1 MMKKK
6 LYNIIFLVTSCL
18 VLVSCSSGFL
28 KEYSQDLGRV
38 QTVNDLKEL
47 VVGDCLLPK
56 SLFSNKNSSFQT
68 YNPNYLCVHF
78 MSDELQENVRTEED
92 VDGYIGY
99 RDKMFPYFTWQQNL
113 YFDKYGKS
121 SYESNESELWNL
133 AYQVINNC
141 NMVLDAADLLSTHSE
156 AEKAEV
162 QKVKGELYY
171 LRASYYLMLVNLYGK
186 PYTPSTAATEP
197 AVPVKLSSNVE
208 DKEFQ
213 RASVA
218 DVYAQI
224 VSDLNAA
231 EVQLSSA
238 SAPGSIYHPGIEA
251 VYILRSRVALYMQDW
266 VTAKT
271 YAQKAID
278 KDGYLLNLQ
287 EITST
292 SYPLSKQNAEV
303 VFSNGASMLGNI
315 LFIKPGKTNS
325 YYEVSPTWY
334 LSDNLYALFS
344 DDDYRKTTY
353 ITTADDL
360 TNSFPTYHKV
370 DCSIASYGKY
380 KEVSDVFSIR
390 TAEAYLN
397 IAEAEAQLGN
407 DSEACKWLGKLRQ
420 NRIADGGSVTLAG
433 AELIN
438 FVREERERE
447 LFLEGQRWFDLRR
460 YMVDEKY
467 PFTKEIVHTMS
478 TFKSQDWTDYRSNLS
493 KYRLEKNDAAYTLDI
508 PKQVRDF
515 QPSIGSNQ
523 RPVRPAFESEDFSAG
538 GGDDGDEN
546 YDW

>member
-1 MMKKK
+1 MKKK
-6 LYNIIFLVTSCL
+6 LFNIICIAASWL
-18 VLVSCSSGFL
+18 VLASCSSDFL

-38 QTVNDLKEL
+38 QTVDDLNEL
-47 VVGDCLLPK
+47 LVGDCLIPK
-56 SLFSNKNSSFQT
+56 SLFSIERSYFQT
-68 YNPNYLCVHF
+68 ENDNYLCVHF
-78 MSDELQENVRTEED
+78 MSDELQENVNTEED
-92 VDGYIGY
+92 VDGGVGY

-113 YFDKYGKS
+113 YIDKNGKS
-121 SYESNESELWNL
+121 SYESNESQLWNQ
-133 AYQVINNC
+133 AYQLINNC
-141 NMVLDAADLLSTHSE
+141 NMVLDAADILSTHSDE
-156 AEKAEV
+156 EKADV
-162 QKVKGELYY
+162 KKVKGELYY

-197 AVPVKLSSNVE
+197 GVPVKLSPNVE
-208 DKEFQ
+208 DKDFE

-218 DVYAQI
+218 DVYTQI
-224 VSDLNAA
+224 VSDLNDA
-231 EVQLSSA
+231 ETLLASA
-238 SAPGSIYHPGIEA
+238 SAPASIYHPGVEA

-266 VTAKT
+266 ATAKT

-278 KDGYLLNLQ
+278 RDGYLLNLQ
-287 EITST
+287 EVSSA
-292 SYPLSKQNAEV
+292 SYPLSRQNAEV

-315 LFIKPGKTNS
+315 LFVNLGNTNT

-334 LSDNLYALFS
+334 LSDNLYSLFS

-380 KEVSDVFSIR
+380 KEVSDVFSVR

-397 IAEAEAQLGN
+397 MAEAEAQLGN
-407 DSEACKWLGKLRQ
+407 DGEACRWLSKLRE
-420 NRIADGGSVTLAG
+420 NRIANGGTVGLAG

-460 YMVDEKY
+460 YMVDAKY

-478 TFKSQDWTDYRSNLS
+478 TFKSQNWTDYRSNLS

-523 RPVRPAFESEDFSAG
+523 RPVRAAFESEDFSAG
-538 GGDDGDEN
+538 GDGDDDN
-546 YDW
+546 DW

>member
-38 QTVNDLKEL
+38 QTVDDLKEL

-92 VDGYIGY
+92 VDRYIGY

-156 AEKAEV
+156 TEKAEV

-197 AVPVKLSSNVE
+197 AVPIKLSPNVE

-287 EITST
+287 EVPST

-315 LFIKPGKTNS
+315 LFVNPGKTNS

-334 LSDNLYALFS
+334 LSDNLYSLFS

-433 AELIN
+433 AELIK

-538 GGDDGDEN
+538 GGDDGD

>member
-1 MMKKK
+1 MKKK
-6 LYNIIFLVTSCL
+6 LFNIICIAASWL
-18 VLVSCSSGFL
+18 VLASCSSDFL

-38 QTVNDLKEL
+38 QTVDDLNEL
-47 VVGDCLLPK
+47 LVGDCLIPK
-56 SLFSNKNSSFQT
+56 SLFSIERSYFQT
-68 YNPNYLCVHF
+68 ENDNYLCVHF
-78 MSDELQENVRTEED
+78 MSDELQENVNTEED
-92 VDGYIGY
+92 VDGGVGY

-113 YFDKYGKS
+113 YIDKNGKS
-121 SYESNESELWNL
+121 SYESNESQLWNQ
-133 AYQVINNC
+133 AYQLINNC
-141 NMVLDAADLLSTHSE
+141 NMVLDAADILSTHSDE
-156 AEKAEV
+156 EKAEV
-162 QKVKGELYY
+162 KKVKGELYY

-197 AVPVKLSSNVE
+197 GVPVKLSPNVE
-208 DKEFQ
+208 DKDFE

-218 DVYAQI
+218 DVYTQI
-224 VSDLNAA
+224 VSDLNDA
-231 EVQLSSA
+231 ETLLASA
-238 SAPGSIYHPGIEA
+238 SAPASIYHPGVEA

-266 VTAKT
+266 ATAKT

-278 KDGYLLNLQ
+278 RDGYLLNLQ
-287 EITST
+287 EVSSA
-292 SYPLSKQNAEV
+292 SYPLNKQNAEV

-315 LFIKPGKTNS
+315 LFVNLGNTNT

-334 LSDNLYALFS
+334 LSDNLYSLFS

-353 ITTADDL
+353 ITTDDDL

-380 KEVSDVFSIR
+380 KEVSDVFSVR

-397 IAEAEAQLGN
+397 MAEAEAQLGN
-407 DSEACKWLGKLRQ
+407 DGEACRWLSKLRQ
-420 NRIADGGSVTLAG
+420 NRIANGGAVGLAG

-460 YMVDEKY
+460 YMVDAKY

-478 TFKSQDWTDYRSNLS
+478 TFKSQNWTDYRSNLS

-523 RPVRPAFESEDFSAG
+523 RPVRAAFESEDFSAG
-538 GGDDGDEN
+538 GDGDDDN
-546 YDW
+546 DW

>member
-1 MMKKK
+1 MKKK
-6 LYNIIFLVTSCL
+6 LFNIICIAASWL
-18 VLVSCSSGFL
+18 VLASCSSDFL

-38 QTVNDLKEL
+38 QTVDDLNEL
-47 VVGDCLLPK
+47 LVGDCLIPK
-56 SLFSNKNSSFQT
+56 SLFSI
-68 YNPNYLCVHF
+68 
-78 MSDELQENVRTEED
+78 ER
-92 VDGYIGY
+92 
-99 RDKMFPYFTWQQNL
+99 
-113 YFDKYGKS
+113 
-121 SYESNESELWNL
+121 SYQL
-133 AYQVINNC
+133 INNC
-141 NMVLDAADLLSTHSE
+141 NMVLDAADILSTHSDE
-156 AEKAEV
+156 EKAEV
-162 QKVKGELYY
+162 KKVKGELYY

-197 AVPVKLSSNVE
+197 GVPVKLSPNVE
-208 DKEFQ
+208 DKDFE

-218 DVYAQI
+218 DVYTQI
-224 VSDLNAA
+224 VSDLNDA
-231 EVQLSSA
+231 ETLLASA
-238 SAPGSIYHPGIEA
+238 SAPASIYHPGVEA

-266 VTAKT
+266 ATAKT

-278 KDGYLLNLQ
+278 RDGYLLNLQ
-287 EITST
+287 EVSSA
-292 SYPLSKQNAEV
+292 SYPLNKQNAEV

-315 LFIKPGKTNS
+315 LFVNLGNTNT

-334 LSDNLYALFS
+334 LSDNLYSLFS

-380 KEVSDVFSIR
+380 KEVSDVFSVR

-397 IAEAEAQLGN
+397 MAEAEAQLGN
-407 DSEACKWLGKLRQ
+407 DGEACRWLSKLRE
-420 NRIADGGSVTLAG
+420 NRIANGGTVGLAG

-460 YMVDEKY
+460 YMVDAKY

-478 TFKSQDWTDYRSNLS
+478 TFKSQNWTDYRSNLS

-523 RPVRPAFESEDFSAG
+523 RPVRAAFESEDFSAG
-538 GGDDGDEN
+538 GDGDDDN
-546 YDW
+546 DW

>member
-1 MMKKK
+1 MKKK
-6 LYNIIFLVTSCL
+6 LFNIICIAASWL
-18 VLVSCSSGFL
+18 VLASCSSDFL

-38 QTVNDLKEL
+38 QTVDDLNEL
-47 VVGDCLLPK
+47 LVGDCLIPK
-56 SLFSNKNSSFQT
+56 SLFSNEYSYFQT
-68 YNPNYLCVHF
+68 ENDNYLCVHF
-78 MSDELQENVRTEED
+78 MSDELQENVNTEED
-92 VDGYIGY
+92 VDQYIGY

-113 YFDKYGKS
+113 YIDKNGKS
-121 SYESNESELWNL
+121 SYESNESQLWNQ
-133 AYQVINNC
+133 AYQLINNC
-141 NMVLDAADLLSTHSE
+141 NMVLDAADILTTHSDE
-156 AEKAEV
+156 EKAEV
-162 QKVKGELYY
+162 KKVKGELYY

-197 AVPVKLSSNVE
+197 GVPVKLSPNVE
-208 DKEFQ
+208 DKDFE

-224 VSDLNAA
+224 VSDLNDA
-231 EVQLSSA
+231 ETLLASA
-238 SAPGSIYHPGIEA
+238 SAPASIYHPGVEA

-266 VTAKT
+266 ATAKT

-278 KDGYLLNLQ
+278 RDGYLLNLQ
-287 EITST
+287 EVSSA
-292 SYPLSKQNAEV
+292 SYPLNKQNAEV

-315 LFIKPGKTNS
+315 LFVNPGNTNT

-334 LSDNLYALFS
+334 LSDNLYSLFS

-353 ITTADDL
+353 ITTDDDL

-380 KEVSDVFSIR
+380 KEVSDVFSVR

-397 IAEAEAQLGN
+397 MAEAEAQLGN
-407 DSEACKWLGKLRQ
+407 DGEACRWLSKLRQ
-420 NRIADGGSVTLAG
+420 NRIANGGAVGLAG

-460 YMVDEKY
+460 YMVDAKY
-467 PFTKEIVHTMS
+467 PFTKEIVHTLS
-478 TFKSQDWTDYRSNLS
+478 TFKSQNWTDYRSNLS

-523 RPVRPAFESEDFSAG
+523 RPVRAAFESEDFSAG
-538 GGDDGDEN
+538 GDGDDDN
-546 YDW
+546 DW

>member
-1 MMKKK
+1 MKKK
-6 LYNIIFLVTSCL
+6 LFNIICIAASWL
-18 VLVSCSSGFL
+18 VLASCSSDFL

-38 QTVNDLKEL
+38 QTVDDLNEL
-47 VVGDCLLPK
+47 LVGDCLIPK
-56 SLFSNKNSSFQT
+56 SLFSIERSYFQT
-68 YNPNYLCVHF
+68 ENDNYLCVHF
-78 MSDELQENVRTEED
+78 MSDELQENVNTEED
-92 VDGYIGY
+92 VDGGVGY

-113 YFDKYGKS
+113 YIDKNGKS
-121 SYESNESELWNL
+121 SYESNESQLWNQ
-133 AYQVINNC
+133 AYQLINNC
-141 NMVLDAADLLSTHSE
+141 NMVLDAADILTTHSDE
-156 AEKAEV
+156 EKAEV
-162 QKVKGELYY
+162 KKVKGELYY

-197 AVPVKLSSNVE
+197 GVPVKLSPNVE
-208 DKEFQ
+208 DKDFE

-218 DVYAQI
+218 DVYTQI
-224 VSDLNAA
+224 VSDLNDA
-231 EVQLSSA
+231 ETLLASA
-238 SAPGSIYHPGIEA
+238 SAPASIYHPGVEA

-266 VTAKT
+266 ATAKT

-278 KDGYLLNLQ
+278 RDGYLLNLQ
-287 EITST
+287 EVPST
-292 SYPLSKQNAEV
+292 SYPLNKQNAEV

-315 LFIKPGKTNS
+315 LFVNLGNTNT

-334 LSDNLYALFS
+334 LSDNLYSLFS

-380 KEVSDVFSIR
+380 KEVSDVFSVR

-397 IAEAEAQLGN
+397 MAEAEAQLGN
-407 DSEACKWLGKLRQ
+407 DGEACRWLSKLRE
-420 NRIADGGSVTLAG
+420 NRIANGGTVGLAG

-460 YMVDEKY
+460 YMVDAKY

-478 TFKSQDWTDYRSNLS
+478 TFKSQNWTDYRSNLS

-523 RPVRPAFESEDFSAG
+523 RPVRAAFESEDFSAG
-538 GGDDGDEN
+538 GDGDDDN
-546 YDW
+546 DW

>member
-1 MMKKK
+1 MKKK
-6 LYNIIFLVTSCL
+6 LFNIICIAASWL
-18 VLVSCSSGFL
+18 VLASCSSDFL

-38 QTVNDLKEL
+38 QTVDDLNEL
-47 VVGDCLLPK
+47 LVGDCLIPK
-56 SLFSNKNSSFQT
+56 SLFSIERSYFQT
-68 YNPNYLCVHF
+68 ENDNYLCVHF
-78 MSDELQENVRTEED
+78 MSDELQENVNTEED
-92 VDGYIGY
+92 VDGGVGY

-113 YFDKYGKS
+113 YIDKNGKS
-121 SYESNESELWNL
+121 SYESNESQLWNQ
-133 AYQVINNC
+133 AYQLINNC
-141 NMVLDAADLLSTHSE
+141 NMVLDAADILSTHSDE
-156 AEKAEV
+156 EKAEV
-162 QKVKGELYY
+162 KKVKGELYY

-197 AVPVKLSSNVE
+197 GVPVKLSPNVE
-208 DKEFQ
+208 DKDFE

-218 DVYAQI
+218 DVYTQI
-224 VSDLNAA
+224 VSDLNDA
-231 EVQLSSA
+231 ETLLASA
-238 SAPGSIYHPGIEA
+238 SAPASIYHPGVEA
-251 VYILRSRVALYMQDW
+251 VYILRSHVALYMQDW
-266 VTAKT
+266 ATAKT

-278 KDGYLLNLQ
+278 RDGYLLNLQ
-287 EITST
+287 EVSSA
-292 SYPLSKQNAEV
+292 SYPLSRQNAEV

-315 LFIKPGKTNS
+315 LFVNLGNTNT

-334 LSDNLYALFS
+334 LSDNLYSLFS

-380 KEVSDVFSIR
+380 KEVSDVFSVR

-397 IAEAEAQLGN
+397 MAEAEAQLGN
-407 DSEACKWLGKLRQ
+407 DGEACRWLSKLRE
-420 NRIADGGSVTLAG
+420 NRIANGGTVGLAG

-460 YMVDEKY
+460 YMVDAKY

-478 TFKSQDWTDYRSNLS
+478 TFKSQNWTDYRSNLS

-523 RPVRPAFESEDFSAG
+523 RPVRAAFESEDFSAG
-538 GGDDGDEN
+538 GDGDDDN
-546 YDW
+546 DW

>member
-1 MMKKK
+1 MKKK
-6 LYNIIFLVTSCL
+6 LFNIICIAVSWL
-18 VLVSCSSGFL
+18 VLASCSSDFL

-38 QTVNDLKEL
+38 QTVDDLNEL
-47 VVGDCLLPK
+47 LVGDCLIPK
-56 SLFSNKNSSFQT
+56 SLFSIERSYFQT
-68 YNPNYLCVHF
+68 ENDNYLCVHF
-78 MSDELQENVRTEED
+78 MSDELQENVNTEED
-92 VDGYIGY
+92 VDGGVGY

-113 YFDKYGKS
+113 YIDKNGKS
-121 SYESNESELWNL
+121 SYESNESQLWNQ
-133 AYQVINNC
+133 AYQLINNC
-141 NMVLDAADLLSTHSE
+141 NMVLDAADILSTHSDE
-156 AEKAEV
+156 EKAEV
-162 QKVKGELYY
+162 KKVKGELYY

-197 AVPVKLSSNVE
+197 GVPVKLSPNVE
-208 DKEFQ
+208 DKDFE

-218 DVYAQI
+218 DVYTQI
-224 VSDLNAA
+224 VSDLNDA
-231 EVQLSSA
+231 ETLLASA
-238 SAPGSIYHPGIEA
+238 SAPASIYHPGVEA

-266 VTAKT
+266 ATAKT

-278 KDGYLLNLQ
+278 RDGYLLNLQ
-287 EITST
+287 EVSSA
-292 SYPLSKQNAEV
+292 SYPLNKQNAEV

-315 LFIKPGKTNS
+315 LFVNLGNTNT

-334 LSDNLYALFS
+334 LSDNLYSLFS

-380 KEVSDVFSIR
+380 KEVSDVFSVR

-397 IAEAEAQLGN
+397 MAEAEAQLGN
-407 DSEACKWLGKLRQ
+407 DGEACRWLSKLRE
-420 NRIADGGSVTLAG
+420 NRIANGGAVGLAG

-460 YMVDEKY
+460 YMVDAKY

-478 TFKSQDWTDYRSNLS
+478 TFKSQNWTDYRSNLS

-523 RPVRPAFESEDFSAG
+523 RPVRAAFESEDFSAG
-538 GGDDGDEN
+538 GDGDDDN
-546 YDW
+546 DW

>member
-1 MMKKK
+1 MKKK
-6 LYNIIFLVTSCL
+6 LFNIICIVASWL
-18 VLVSCSSGFL
+18 VLASCSSDFL

-38 QTVNDLKEL
+38 QTVDDLNEL
-47 VVGDCLLPK
+47 LVGDCLIPK
-56 SLFSNKNSSFQT
+56 SLFSIERSYFQT
-68 YNPNYLCVHF
+68 ENDNYLCVHF
-78 MSDELQENVRTEED
+78 MSDELQENVNTEED
-92 VDGYIGY
+92 VDGGVGY

-113 YFDKYGKS
+113 YIDKNGKS
-121 SYESNESELWNL
+121 SYESNESQLWNQ
-133 AYQVINNC
+133 AYQLINNC
-141 NMVLDAADLLSTHSE
+141 NMVLDAADILSTHSDE
-156 AEKAEV
+156 EKAEV
-162 QKVKGELYY
+162 KKVKGELYY

-197 AVPVKLSSNVE
+197 GVPVKLSPNVE
-208 DKEFQ
+208 DKDFE

-218 DVYAQI
+218 DVYTQI
-224 VSDLNAA
+224 VSDLNDA
-231 EVQLSSA
+231 ETLLASA
-238 SAPGSIYHPGIEA
+238 SAPASIYHPGVEA

-266 VTAKT
+266 ATAKT

-278 KDGYLLNLQ
+278 RDGYLLNLQ
-287 EITST
+287 EVSSA
-292 SYPLSKQNAEV
+292 SYPLSRQNAEV

-315 LFIKPGKTNS
+315 LFVNLGNTNT

-334 LSDNLYALFS
+334 LSDNLYSLFS

-380 KEVSDVFSIR
+380 KEVSDVFSVR

-397 IAEAEAQLGN
+397 MAEAEAQLGN
-407 DSEACKWLGKLRQ
+407 DGEACRWLSKLRE
-420 NRIADGGSVTLAG
+420 NRIANGGTVGLAG

-460 YMVDEKY
+460 YMVDAKY

-478 TFKSQDWTDYRSNLS
+478 TFKSQNWTDYRSNLS

-523 RPVRPAFESEDFSAG
+523 RPVRAAFESEDFSAG
-538 GGDDGDEN
+538 GDGDDDN
-546 YDW
+546 DW

>member
-1 MMKKK
+1 MKKK
-6 LYNIIFLVTSCL
+6 LFNIICIAASWL
-18 VLVSCSSGFL
+18 VLASCSSDFL

-38 QTVNDLKEL
+38 QTVDDLNEL
-47 VVGDCLLPK
+47 LVGDCLIPK
-56 SLFSNKNSSFQT
+56 SLFSIERSYFQT
-68 YNPNYLCVHF
+68 ENDNYLCVHF
-78 MSDELQENVRTEED
+78 MSDELQENVNTEED
-92 VDGYIGY
+92 VDGGVGY

-113 YFDKYGKS
+113 YIDKNGKS
-121 SYESNESELWNL
+121 SYESNESQLWNQ
-133 AYQVINNC
+133 AYQLINNC
-141 NMVLDAADLLSTHSE
+141 NMVLDAADILSTHSDE
-156 AEKAEV
+156 EKAEV
-162 QKVKGELYY
+162 KKVKGELYY

-197 AVPVKLSSNVE
+197 GVPVKLSPNVE
-208 DKEFQ
+208 DKDFE

-218 DVYAQI
+218 DVYTQI
-224 VSDLNAA
+224 VSDLNDA
-231 EVQLSSA
+231 ETLLASA
-238 SAPGSIYHPGIEA
+238 SAPASIYHPGVEA

-266 VTAKT
+266 ATAKT

-278 KDGYLLNLQ
+278 RDGYLLNLQ
-287 EITST
+287 EVSSA
-292 SYPLSKQNAEV
+292 SYPLNKQNAEV

-315 LFIKPGKTNS
+315 LFVNLGNTNT

-334 LSDNLYALFS
+334 LSDNLYSLFS

-380 KEVSDVFSIR
+380 KEVSDVFSVR

-397 IAEAEAQLGN
+397 MAEAEAQLGN
-407 DSEACKWLGKLRQ
+407 DGEACRWLSKLRE
-420 NRIADGGSVTLAG
+420 NRIANGGTVGLAG

-460 YMVDEKY
+460 YMVDAKF

-478 TFKSQDWTDYRSNLS
+478 TFKSQNWTDYRSNLS

-523 RPVRPAFESEDFSAG
+523 RPVRAAFESEDFSAG
-538 GGDDGDEN
+538 GDGDDDN
-546 YDW
+546 DW

>member
-1 MMKKK
+1 MKKK
-6 LYNIIFLVTSCL
+6 LFNIICIAASWL
-18 VLVSCSSGFL
+18 VLASCSSDFL

-38 QTVNDLKEL
+38 QTVDDLNEL
-47 VVGDCLLPK
+47 LVGDCLIPK
-56 SLFSNKNSSFQT
+56 SLFSIERSYFQT
-68 YNPNYLCVHF
+68 ENDNYLCVHF
-78 MSDELQENVRTEED
+78 MSDELQENVNTEED
-92 VDGYIGY
+92 VDGGVGY

-113 YFDKYGKS
+113 YIDKNGKS
-121 SYESNESELWNL
+121 SYESNESQLWNQ
-133 AYQVINNC
+133 AYQLINNC
-141 NMVLDAADLLSTHSE
+141 NMVLDAADILSTHSDE
-156 AEKAEV
+156 EKAEV
-162 QKVKGELYY
+162 KKVKGELYY

-197 AVPVKLSSNVE
+197 GVPVKLSPNVE
-208 DKEFQ
+208 DKDFE

-218 DVYAQI
+218 DVYTQI
-224 VSDLNAA
+224 VSDLNDA
-231 EVQLSSA
+231 ETLLASA
-238 SAPGSIYHPGIEA
+238 SAPASIYHPGVEA

-266 VTAKT
+266 ATAKT

-278 KDGYLLNLQ
+278 RDGYLLNLQ
-287 EITST
+287 EVSSA
-292 SYPLSKQNAEV
+292 SYPLSRQNAEV

-315 LFIKPGKTNS
+315 LFVNLGNTNT

-334 LSDNLYALFS
+334 LSDNLYSLFS

-380 KEVSDVFSIR
+380 KEVSDVFSVR

-397 IAEAEAQLGN
+397 MAEAEAQLGN
-407 DSEACKWLGKLRQ
+407 DGEACRWLSKLRE
-420 NRIADGGSVTLAG
+420 NRIANGGTVGLAG

-460 YMVDEKY
+460 YMVDAKY

-478 TFKSQDWTDYRSNLS
+478 TFKSQNLTDYRSNLS

-523 RPVRPAFESEDFSAG
+523 RPVRVAFESEDFSAG
-538 GGDDGDEN
+538 GDGDDDN
-546 YDW
+546 DW

>member
-1 MMKKK
+1 MKKK
-6 LYNIIFLVTSCL
+6 LFNIICIAASWL
-18 VLVSCSSGFL
+18 VLASCSSDFL

-38 QTVNDLKEL
+38 QTVDDLNEL
-47 VVGDCLLPK
+47 LVGDCLIPK
-56 SLFSNKNSSFQT
+56 SLFSIERSYFQT
-68 YNPNYLCVHF
+68 ENDNYLCVHF
-78 MSDELQENVRTEED
+78 MSDELQENVNTEED
-92 VDGYIGY
+92 VDGGVGY

-113 YFDKYGKS
+113 YIDKNGKS
-121 SYESNESELWNL
+121 SYESNESQLWNQ
-133 AYQVINNC
+133 AYQLINNC
-141 NMVLDAADLLSTHSE
+141 NMVLDAADILSTHSDE
-156 AEKAEV
+156 EKAEV
-162 QKVKGELYY
+162 KKVKGELYY

-197 AVPVKLSSNVE
+197 GVPVKLSPNVE
-208 DKEFQ
+208 DKDFE

-218 DVYAQI
+218 DVYTQI
-224 VSDLNAA
+224 VSDLNDA
-231 EVQLSSA
+231 ETLLASA
-238 SAPGSIYHPGIEA
+238 SAPASIYHPGVEA

-266 VTAKT
+266 ATAKT

-278 KDGYLLNLQ
+278 RDGYLLNLQ
-287 EITST
+287 EVSSA
-292 SYPLSKQNAEV
+292 SYPLSRQNAEV

-315 LFIKPGKTNS
+315 LFVNLGNTNT

-334 LSDNLYALFS
+334 LSDNLYSLFS

-380 KEVSDVFSIR
+380 KEVSDVFSVR

-397 IAEAEAQLGN
+397 MAEAEAQLGN
-407 DSEACKWLGKLRQ
+407 DGEACRWLSKLRE
-420 NRIADGGSVTLAG
+420 NRIANGGTVGLAG

-460 YMVDEKY
+460 YMVDAKY

-478 TFKSQDWTDYRSNLS
+478 TFKSQNWTDYRSNLS

-523 RPVRPAFESEDFSAG
+523 RPVRAAFESEDFSAG
-538 GGDDGDEN
+538 GDGDDDN
-546 YDW
+546 DW

>member
-1 MMKKK
+1 MKKK
-6 LYNIIFLVTSCL
+6 LFNIICIAASWL
-18 VLVSCSSGFL
+18 VLASCSSDFL

-38 QTVNDLKEL
+38 QTVDDLNEL
-47 VVGDCLLPK
+47 LVGDCLIPK
-56 SLFSNKNSSFQT
+56 SLFSIERSYFQT
-68 YNPNYLCVHF
+68 ENDNYLCVHF
-78 MSDELQENVRTEED
+78 MSDELQENVNTEED
-92 VDGYIGY
+92 VDGGVGY

-113 YFDKYGKS
+113 YIDKNGKS
-121 SYESNESELWNL
+121 SYESNESQLWNQ
-133 AYQVINNC
+133 AYQLINNC
-141 NMVLDAADLLSTHSE
+141 NMVLDAADILSTHSDE
-156 AEKAEV
+156 EKAEV
-162 QKVKGELYY
+162 KKVKGELYY

-197 AVPVKLSSNVE
+197 GVPVKLSPNVE
-208 DKEFQ
+208 DKDFE

-218 DVYAQI
+218 DVYTQI
-224 VSDLNAA
+224 VSDLNDA
-231 EVQLSSA
+231 ETLLASA
-238 SAPGSIYHPGIEA
+238 SAPASIYHPGVEA

-266 VTAKT
+266 ATAKT

-278 KDGYLLNLQ
+278 RDGYLLNLQ
-287 EITST
+287 EVSSA
-292 SYPLSKQNAEV
+292 SYPLSRQNAEV

-315 LFIKPGKTNS
+315 LFVNLGNTNT

-334 LSDNLYALFS
+334 LSDNLYSLFS

-380 KEVSDVFSIR
+380 KEVSDVFSVR

-397 IAEAEAQLGN
+397 MAEAEAQLGN
-407 DSEACKWLGKLRQ
+407 DGEACRWLSKLRQ
-420 NRIADGGSVTLAG
+420 NRIANGGTVGLAG

-460 YMVDEKY
+460 YMVDAKY

-478 TFKSQDWTDYRSNLS
+478 TFKSQNWTDYRSNLS

-523 RPVRPAFESEDFSAG
+523 RPVRAAFESEDFSAG
-538 GGDDGDEN
+538 GDGDDDN
-546 YDW
+546 DW

>member
-1 MMKKK
+1 MKKK
-6 LYNIIFLVTSCL
+6 LFNIICIAASWL
-18 VLVSCSSGFL
+18 VLASCSSDFL

-38 QTVNDLKEL
+38 QTVDDLNEL
-47 VVGDCLLPK
+47 LVGDCLIPK
-56 SLFSNKNSSFQT
+56 SLFSIERSYFQT
-68 YNPNYLCVHF
+68 ENDNYLCVHF
-78 MSDELQENVRTEED
+78 MSDELQENVNTEED
-92 VDGYIGY
+92 VDGGVGY

-113 YFDKYGKS
+113 YIDKNGKS
-121 SYESNESELWNL
+121 SYESNESQLWNQ
-133 AYQVINNC
+133 AYQLINNC
-141 NMVLDAADLLSTHSE
+141 NMVLDAADILSTHSDE
-156 AEKAEV
+156 EKAEV
-162 QKVKGELYY
+162 KKVKGELYY

-197 AVPVKLSSNVE
+197 GVPVKLSPNVE
-208 DKEFQ
+208 DKDFE

-218 DVYAQI
+218 DVYTLI
-224 VSDLNAA
+224 VSDLNDA
-231 EVQLSSA
+231 ETLLASA
-238 SAPGSIYHPGIEA
+238 SAPASIYHPGVEA

-266 VTAKT
+266 ATAKT

-278 KDGYLLNLQ
+278 RDGYLLNLQ
-287 EITST
+287 EVSSA
-292 SYPLSKQNAEV
+292 SYPLSRQNAEV

-315 LFIKPGKTNS
+315 LFVNLGNTNT

-334 LSDNLYALFS
+334 LSDNLYSLFS

-380 KEVSDVFSIR
+380 KEVSDVFSVR

-397 IAEAEAQLGN
+397 MAEAEAQLGN
-407 DSEACKWLGKLRQ
+407 DGEACRWLSKLRE
-420 NRIADGGSVTLAG
+420 NRIANGGTVGLAG

-460 YMVDEKY
+460 YMVDAKY

-478 TFKSQDWTDYRSNLS
+478 TFKSQNWTDYRSNLS

-523 RPVRPAFESEDFSAG
+523 RPVRAAFESEDFSAG
-538 GGDDGDEN
+538 GDGDDDN
-546 YDW
+546 DW

>member
-1 MMKKK
+1 MKKK
-6 LYNIIFLVTSCL
+6 LFNIICIAASWL
-18 VLVSCSSGFL
+18 VLASCSSDFL

-38 QTVNDLKEL
+38 QTVDDLNEL
-47 VVGDCLLPK
+47 LVGDCLIPK
-56 SLFSNKNSSFQT
+56 SLFSIERSYFQT
-68 YNPNYLCVHF
+68 ENDNYLCVHF
-78 MSDELQENVRTEED
+78 MSDELQENVNTEED
-92 VDGYIGY
+92 VDGGVGY

-113 YFDKYGKS
+113 YIDKNGKS
-121 SYESNESELWNL
+121 SYESNESQLWNQ
-133 AYQVINNC
+133 AYQLINNC
-141 NMVLDAADLLSTHSE
+141 NMVLDAADILSTHSDE
-156 AEKAEV
+156 EKAEV
-162 QKVKGELYY
+162 KKVKGELYY

-197 AVPVKLSSNVE
+197 GVPVKLSPNVE
-208 DKEFQ
+208 DKDFE

-218 DVYAQI
+218 DVYTQI
-224 VSDLNAA
+224 VSDLNDA
-231 EVQLSSA
+231 ETLLASA
-238 SAPGSIYHPGIEA
+238 SAPASIYHPGVEA

-266 VTAKT
+266 ATAKT

-278 KDGYLLNLQ
+278 RDGYLLNLQ
-287 EITST
+287 EVSSA
-292 SYPLSKQNAEV
+292 SYPLSRQNAEV

-315 LFIKPGKTNS
+315 LFVNLGNTNT

-334 LSDNLYALFS
+334 LSDNLYSLFS

-380 KEVSDVFSIR
+380 KEVSDVFSVR

-397 IAEAEAQLGN
+397 MAEAEAQLGN
-407 DSEACKWLGKLRQ
+407 DGEACRWLSKLRE
-420 NRIADGGSVTLAG
+420 NRIANGGTVGLAG

-460 YMVDEKY
+460 YMVDAKY

-478 TFKSQDWTDYRSNLS
+478 TFKSQNLTDYRSNLS

-523 RPVRPAFESEDFSAG
+523 RPVRAAFESEDFSAG
-538 GGDDGDEN
+538 GDGDDDN
-546 YDW
+546 DW

>member
-1 MMKKK
+1 MKKK
-6 LYNIIFLVTSCL
+6 LFNIICIAASWL
-18 VLVSCSSGFL
+18 VLASCSSDFL

-38 QTVNDLKEL
+38 QTVDDLNEL
-47 VVGDCLLPK
+47 LVGDCLIPK
-56 SLFSNKNSSFQT
+56 SLFSIERSYFQT
-68 YNPNYLCVHF
+68 ENDNYLCVHF
-78 MSDELQENVRTEED
+78 MSDELQENVNTEED
-92 VDGYIGY
+92 VDGGVGY

-113 YFDKYGKS
+113 YIDKNGKS
-121 SYESNESELWNL
+121 SYESNESQLWNQ
-133 AYQVINNC
+133 AYQLINNC
-141 NMVLDAADLLSTHSE
+141 NMVLDAADILSTHSDE
-156 AEKAEV
+156 EKAEV
-162 QKVKGELYY
+162 KKVKGELYY

-197 AVPVKLSSNVE
+197 GVPVKLSPNVE
-208 DKEFQ
+208 DKDFE

-218 DVYAQI
+218 DVYTQI
-224 VSDLNAA
+224 VSDLNDA
-231 EVQLSSA
+231 ETLLASA
-238 SAPGSIYHPGIEA
+238 SAPASIYHPGVEA

-266 VTAKT
+266 ATAKT

-278 KDGYLLNLQ
+278 RDGYLLNLQ
-287 EITST
+287 EVSSA
-292 SYPLSKQNAEV
+292 SYPLSRQNAEV

-315 LFIKPGKTNS
+315 LFVNLGNTNT

-334 LSDNLYALFS
+334 LSDNLYSLFS

-380 KEVSDVFSIR
+380 KEVSDVFSVR

-397 IAEAEAQLGN
+397 MAEAEAQLGN
-407 DSEACKWLGKLRQ
+407 DGEACRWLSKLRE
-420 NRIADGGSVTLAG
+420 NRIANGGTVGLAG

-447 LFLEGQRWFDLRR
+447 LFLEGLRWFDLRR
-460 YMVDEKY
+460 YMVDAKY

-478 TFKSQDWTDYRSNLS
+478 TFKSQNWTDYRSNLS

-523 RPVRPAFESEDFSAG
+523 RPVRAAFESEDFSAG
-538 GGDDGDEN
+538 GDGDDDN
-546 YDW
+546 DW

>member
-1 MMKKK
+1 MKKK
-6 LYNIIFLVTSCL
+6 LYNIIFVATSWL
-18 VLVSCSSGFL
+18 VLASCSSDFL

-38 QTVNDLKEL
+38 QTVDDLKEL

-56 SLFSNKNSSFQT
+56 SLFSNEYSYFQT
-68 YNPNYLCVHF
+68 ENDNYLCVHF
-78 MSDELQENVRTEED
+78 MSDELQENINTAED
-92 VDGYIGY
+92 MSNYIGY

-113 YFDKYGKS
+113 YIDKNGKI
-121 SYESNESELWNL
+121 SYDSNESELWNL

-141 NMVLDAADLLSTHSE
+141 NMVLDAADLLTTHSE
-156 AEKAEV
+156 TEMAEV

-186 PYTPSTAATEP
+186 PYTPSTAATEL
-197 AVPVKLSSNVE
+197 AVPVKLSPNVE
-208 DKEFQ
+208 DKDFE

-224 VSDLNAA
+224 ISDLDAA
-231 EVQLSSA
+231 EAHLATA
-238 SAPGSIYHPGIEA
+238 SAPVSIYHPGIEA

-266 VTAKT
+266 EIAKT

-287 EITST
+287 SVPSA
-292 SYPLSKQNAEV
+292 SYPLNKQNVEV

-315 LFIKPGKTNS
+315 LFVNPGDKHS
-325 YYEVSPTWY
+325 YSEVSPSWY

-353 ITTADDL
+353 ITTDDDL
-360 TNSFPTYHKV
+360 TNSLPTYHKV

-397 IAEAEAQLGN
+397 MAEAEAQLGN
-407 DSEACKWLGKLRQ
+407 DHEACVWLGKLRQ
-420 NRIADGGSVTLAG
+420 NRIADGGAVTLAG
-433 AELIN
+433 AELIK

-447 LFLEGQRWFDLRR
+447 FFLEGQRWFDLRR
-460 YMVDEKY
+460 YMVDAKY

-478 TFKSQDWTDYRSNLS
+478 TFKSQNGTTYRSNLS

-538 GGDDGDEN
+538 GGDDGNDD

>member
-1 MMKKK
+1 MKKK
-6 LYNIIFLVTSCL
+6 LFNIICIAASWL
-18 VLVSCSSGFL
+18 VLASCSSDFL

-38 QTVNDLKEL
+38 QTVDDLNEL
-47 VVGDCLLPK
+47 LVGDCLIPK
-56 SLFSNKNSSFQT
+56 SLFSIERSYFQT
-68 YNPNYLCVHF
+68 ENDNYLCVHF
-78 MSDELQENVRTEED
+78 MSDELQENVNTEED
-92 VDGYIGY
+92 VDGGVGY

-113 YFDKYGKS
+113 YIDKNGKS
-121 SYESNESELWNL
+121 SYESNESQLWNQ
-133 AYQVINNC
+133 AYQLINNC
-141 NMVLDAADLLSTHSE
+141 NMVLDAADILSTHSDE
-156 AEKAEV
+156 EKAEV
-162 QKVKGELYY
+162 KKVKGELYY

-197 AVPVKLSSNVE
+197 GVPVKLSPNVE
-208 DKEFQ
+208 DKDFE

-218 DVYAQI
+218 DVYTQI
-224 VSDLNAA
+224 VSDLNDA
-231 EVQLSSA
+231 ETLLASA
-238 SAPGSIYHPGIEA
+238 SAPASIYHPGVEA

-266 VTAKT
+266 ATAKT

-278 KDGYLLNLQ
+278 RDGYLLNLQ
-287 EITST
+287 EVSSA
-292 SYPLSKQNAEV
+292 SYPLSRQNAEV

-315 LFIKPGKTNS
+315 LFVNLGNTNT

-334 LSDNLYALFS
+334 LSDNLYSLFS

-380 KEVSDVFSIR
+380 KEVSDVFSVR

-397 IAEAEAQLGN
+397 MAEAEAQLGN
-407 DSEACKWLGKLRQ
+407 DGEACRWLSKLRE
-420 NRIADGGSVTLAG
+420 NRIANGGTVGLAG

-460 YMVDEKY
+460 YMVDAKY

-478 TFKSQDWTDYRSNLS
+478 TFKSQNWTDYRSNLS

-508 PKQVRDF
+508 PKQVRNF

-523 RPVRPAFESEDFSAG
+523 RPVRAAFESEDFSAG
-538 GGDDGDEN
+538 GDGDDDN
-546 YDW
+546 DW

>member
-1 MMKKK
+1 MKKK
-6 LYNIIFLVTSCL
+6 LFNIICIAASWL
-18 VLVSCSSGFL
+18 VLASCSSDFL

-38 QTVNDLKEL
+38 QTVDDLNEL
-47 VVGDCLLPK
+47 LVGDCLMPK
-56 SLFSNKNSSFQT
+56 SLFSNERSYFQT
-68 YNPNYLCVHF
+68 ENDNYLCVHF
-78 MSDELQENVRTEED
+78 MSDELQENVNTEED
-92 VDGYIGY
+92 VDQYIGY

-113 YFDKYGKS
+113 YIDKNGKS
-121 SYESNESELWNL
+121 SYESNESQLWNQ
-133 AYQVINNC
+133 AYQLINNC
-141 NMVLDAADLLSTHSE
+141 NMVLDAADILSTHSDE
-156 AEKAEV
+156 EKAEV

-197 AVPVKLSSNVE
+197 AVPIKLSPNVE
-208 DKEFQ
+208 DKDYQ

-218 DVYAQI
+218 DVYTQI
-224 VSDLNAA
+224 VSDLNDA
-231 EVQLSSA
+231 ETLLASA
-238 SAPGSIYHPGIEA
+238 SAPASIYHPGVEA
-251 VYILRSRVALYMQDW
+251 VYILHSRVALYMQDW
-266 VTAKT
+266 ATAKT

-287 EITST
+287 ELSSA
-292 SYPLSKQNAEV
+292 SYPLNKQNAEV

-315 LFIKPGKTNS
+315 LFVNPGNTS
-325 YYEVSPTWY
+325 TYYEVSPTWY
-334 LSDNLYALFS
+334 LSDNLYSLFS

-353 ITTADDL
+353 ITTDDDL

-380 KEVSDVFSIR
+380 KEVSDVFSVR

-397 IAEAEAQLGN
+397 MAEAEAQLGN
-407 DSEACKWLGKLRQ
+407 DGEACRWLSKLRE
-420 NRIADGGSVTLAG
+420 NRIANGGAVGLAG

-460 YMVDEKY
+460 YMVDAKY

-478 TFKSQDWTDYRSNLS
+478 TFKSQNWTDYRSNLS

-523 RPVRPAFESEDFSAG
+523 RPVRAAFESEDFSAG
-538 GGDDGDEN
+538 GDGDDDN
-546 YDW
+546 DW

>member
-1 MMKKK
+1 MKKK
-6 LYNIIFLVTSCL
+6 LFNIICIAASWL
-18 VLVSCSSGFL
+18 VLASCSSDFL

-38 QTVNDLKEL
+38 QTVDDLNEL
-47 VVGDCLLPK
+47 LVGDCLIPK
-56 SLFSNKNSSFQT
+56 SLFSIERSYFQT
-68 YNPNYLCVHF
+68 ENDNYLCVHF
-78 MSDELQENVRTEED
+78 MSDELQENVNTEED
-92 VDGYIGY
+92 VDGGVGY

-113 YFDKYGKS
+113 YIDKNGKS
-121 SYESNESELWNL
+121 SYESNESQLWNQ
-133 AYQVINNC
+133 AYQLINNC
-141 NMVLDAADLLSTHSE
+141 NMVLDAADILSTHSDE
-156 AEKAEV
+156 EKAEV
-162 QKVKGELYY
+162 KKVKGELYY

-197 AVPVKLSSNVE
+197 GVPVKLSPNVE
-208 DKEFQ
+208 DKDFE

-218 DVYAQI
+218 DVYTQI
-224 VSDLNAA
+224 VSDLNDA
-231 EVQLSSA
+231 ETLLASA
-238 SAPGSIYHPGIEA
+238 SAPASIYHPGVEA

-266 VTAKT
+266 ATAKT

-278 KDGYLLNLQ
+278 RDGYLLNLQ
-287 EITST
+287 EVSSA
-292 SYPLSKQNAEV
+292 SYPLNKQNAEV

-315 LFIKPGKTNS
+315 LFVNLGNTNT

-334 LSDNLYALFS
+334 LSDNLYSLFS

-380 KEVSDVFSIR
+380 KEVSDVFSVR

-397 IAEAEAQLGN
+397 MAEAEAQLGN
-407 DSEACKWLGKLRQ
+407 DGEACRWLSKLRE
-420 NRIADGGSVTLAG
+420 NRIANGGTVGLAG

-460 YMVDEKY
+460 YMVDAKY

-478 TFKSQDWTDYRSNLS
+478 TFKSQNWTDYRSNLS

-523 RPVRPAFESEDFSAG
+523 RPVRAAFESEDFSAG
-538 GGDDGDEN
+538 GDGDDDN
-546 YDW
+546 DW

>member
-1 MMKKK
+1 MKKK
-6 LYNIIFLVTSCL
+6 LFNIICIAASWL
-18 VLVSCSSGFL
+18 VLASCSSDFL

-38 QTVNDLKEL
+38 QTVDDLNEL
-47 VVGDCLLPK
+47 LVGDCLIPK
-56 SLFSNKNSSFQT
+56 SLFSIERSYFQT
-68 YNPNYLCVHF
+68 ENDNYLCVHF
-78 MSDELQENVRTEED
+78 MSDELQENVNTEED
-92 VDGYIGY
+92 VDGGVGY

-113 YFDKYGKS
+113 YIDKNGKS
-121 SYESNESELWNL
+121 SYESNESQLWNQ
-133 AYQVINNC
+133 AYQLINNC
-141 NMVLDAADLLSTHSE
+141 NMVLDAADILTTHSDE
-156 AEKAEV
+156 EKAEV
-162 QKVKGELYY
+162 KKVKGELYY

-197 AVPVKLSSNVE
+197 GVPVKLSPNVE
-208 DKEFQ
+208 DKDFE

-218 DVYAQI
+218 DVYTQI
-224 VSDLNAA
+224 VSDLNDA
-231 EVQLSSA
+231 ETLLASA
-238 SAPGSIYHPGIEA
+238 SAPASIYHPGVEA

-266 VTAKT
+266 ATAKT

-278 KDGYLLNLQ
+278 RDGYLLNLQ
-287 EITST
+287 EVSSA
-292 SYPLSKQNAEV
+292 SYPLSRQNAEV

-315 LFIKPGKTNS
+315 LFVNLGNTNT

-334 LSDNLYALFS
+334 LSDNLYSLFS

-353 ITTADDL
+353 ITTDDDL

-380 KEVSDVFSIR
+380 KEVSDVFSVR

-397 IAEAEAQLGN
+397 MAEAEAQLGN
-407 DSEACKWLGKLRQ
+407 DGEACRWLSKLRE
-420 NRIADGGSVTLAG
+420 NRIANGGAVGLAG

-460 YMVDEKY
+460 YMVDAKY

-478 TFKSQDWTDYRSNLS
+478 TFKSQNWTDYRSNLS

-523 RPVRPAFESEDFSAG
+523 RPVRAAFESEDFSAG
-538 GGDDGDEN
+538 GDGDDDN
-546 YDW
+546 DW

>member
-1 MMKKK
+1 MKKK
-6 LYNIIFLVTSCL
+6 LFNIICIAASWL
-18 VLVSCSSGFL
+18 VLASCSSDFL

-38 QTVNDLKEL
+38 QTVDDLNEL
-47 VVGDCLLPK
+47 LVGDCLIPK
-56 SLFSNKNSSFQT
+56 SLFSIERSYFQT
-68 YNPNYLCVHF
+68 ENDNYLCVHF
-78 MSDELQENVRTEED
+78 MSDELQENVNTEED
-92 VDGYIGY
+92 VDGGVGY

-113 YFDKYGKS
+113 YIDKNGKS
-121 SYESNESELWNL
+121 SYESNESQLWNQ
-133 AYQVINNC
+133 AYQLINNC
-141 NMVLDAADLLSTHSE
+141 NMVLDAADILSTHSDE
-156 AEKAEV
+156 EKAEV
-162 QKVKGELYY
+162 KKVKGELYY

-197 AVPVKLSSNVE
+197 GVPVKLSPNVE
-208 DKEFQ
+208 DKDFE

-218 DVYAQI
+218 DVYTQI
-224 VSDLNAA
+224 VSDLNDA
-231 EVQLSSA
+231 ETLLASA
-238 SAPGSIYHPGIEA
+238 SAPASIYHPGVEA

-266 VTAKT
+266 ATAKT

-278 KDGYLLNLQ
+278 RDGYLLNLQ
-287 EITST
+287 EVSSA
-292 SYPLSKQNAEV
+292 SYPLSRQNAEV

-315 LFIKPGKTNS
+315 LFVNLGNTNT

-334 LSDNLYALFS
+334 LSDNLYSLFS

-380 KEVSDVFSIR
+380 KEVSDVFSVR

-397 IAEAEAQLGN
+397 MAEAEAQLGN
-407 DSEACKWLGKLRQ
+407 DGEACRWLGRLRE
-420 NRIADGGSVTLAG
+420 NRIANGGTVGLAG

-460 YMVDEKY
+460 YMVDAKY

-478 TFKSQDWTDYRSNLS
+478 TFKSQNWTDYRSNLS

-523 RPVRPAFESEDFSAG
+523 RPVRAAFESEDFSAG
-538 GGDDGDEN
+538 GDGDDDN
-546 YDW
+546 DW

>member
-1 MMKKK
+1 MKKK
-6 LYNIIFLVTSCL
+6 LFNIICIAASWL
-18 VLVSCSSGFL
+18 VLASCSSDFL

-38 QTVNDLKEL
+38 QTVDDLNEL
-47 VVGDCLLPK
+47 LVGDCLIPK
-56 SLFSNKNSSFQT
+56 SLFSNERSYFQT
-68 YNPNYLCVHF
+68 ENANYLCVHF
-78 MSDELQENVRTEED
+78 MSDELQENVNTEED
-92 VDGYIGY
+92 VDQYIGY

-113 YFDKYGKS
+113 YIDKNGKS
-121 SYESNESELWNL
+121 SYESNESQLWNQ
-133 AYQVINNC
+133 AYQLINNC
-141 NMVLDAADLLSTHSE
+141 NMVLDAADILATHSE
-156 AEKAEV
+156 DEKAEV
-162 QKVKGELYY
+162 KKVKGELYY

-197 AVPVKLSSNVE
+197 GVPVKLSPNVE
-208 DKEFQ
+208 DKDFE

-224 VSDLNAA
+224 VSDLNNA
-231 EVQLSSA
+231 ETLLASA
-238 SAPGSIYHPGIEA
+238 SAPASIYHPGVEA
-251 VYILRSRVALYMQDW
+251 VYILHSRVALYMQDW
-266 VTAKT
+266 ATAKT

-287 EITST
+287 EVSSA
-292 SYPLSKQNAEV
+292 SYPLNKQNAEV

-315 LFIKPGKTNS
+315 LFVNPGNTS
-325 YYEVSPTWY
+325 TYYEVSPTWY
-334 LSDNLYALFS
+334 LSDNLYSLFS

-353 ITTADDL
+353 ITTDDDL

-380 KEVSDVFSIR
+380 KEVSDVFSVR

-397 IAEAEAQLGN
+397 MAEAEAQLGN
-407 DSEACKWLGKLRQ
+407 DGEACRWLSKLRE
-420 NRIADGGSVTLAG
+420 NRIANGGTVELAG

-460 YMVDEKY
+460 YMVDAKY

-478 TFKSQDWTDYRSNLS
+478 TFKSQNWTDYRSNLS

-515 QPSIGSNQ
+515 QSSIGSNQ
-523 RPVRPAFESEDFSAG
+523 RPVRAAFESEDFSAG
-538 GGDDGDEN
+538 GDGDDDN
-546 YDW
+546 DW

>member
-1 MMKKK
+1 MKKK
-6 LYNIIFLVTSCL
+6 LFNIICIAASWL
-18 VLVSCSSGFL
+18 VLASCSSDFL

-38 QTVNDLKEL
+38 QTVDDLNEL
-47 VVGDCLLPK
+47 LVGDCLIPK
-56 SLFSNKNSSFQT
+56 SLFSIERSYFQT
-68 YNPNYLCVHF
+68 ENDNYLCVHF
-78 MSDELQENVRTEED
+78 MSDELQENVNTEED
-92 VDGYIGY
+92 VDGGVGY

-113 YFDKYGKS
+113 YIDKNGKS
-121 SYESNESELWNL
+121 SYESNESQLWNQ
-133 AYQVINNC
+133 AYQLINNC
-141 NMVLDAADLLSTHSE
+141 NMVLDAADILSTHSDE
-156 AEKAEV
+156 EKAEV
-162 QKVKGELYY
+162 KKVKGELYY

-197 AVPVKLSSNVE
+197 GVPVKLSPNVE
-208 DKEFQ
+208 DKDFE

-218 DVYAQI
+218 DVYTQI
-224 VSDLNAA
+224 VSDLNDA
-231 EVQLSSA
+231 ETLLASA
-238 SAPGSIYHPGIEA
+238 SAPASIYHPGVEA

-266 VTAKT
+266 ATAKT

-278 KDGYLLNLQ
+278 RDGYLLNLQ
-287 EITST
+287 EVSSA
-292 SYPLSKQNAEV
+292 SYPLSRQNAEV

-315 LFIKPGKTNS
+315 LFVNLGNTNT

-334 LSDNLYALFS
+334 LSDNLYSLFS

-353 ITTADDL
+353 ITTDDDL

-380 KEVSDVFSIR
+380 KEVSDVFSVR

-397 IAEAEAQLGN
+397 MAEAEAQLGN
-407 DSEACKWLGKLRQ
+407 DGEACRWLSKLRE
-420 NRIADGGSVTLAG
+420 NRIANGGTVGLAG

-460 YMVDEKY
+460 YMVDAKY

-478 TFKSQDWTDYRSNLS
+478 TFKSQNWTDYRSNLS

-523 RPVRPAFESEDFSAG
+523 RPVRAAFESEDFSAG
-538 GGDDGDEN
+538 GDGDDDN
-546 YDW
+546 DW

>member
-1 MMKKK
+1 MKKK
-6 LYNIIFLVTSCL
+6 LFNIICIAASWL
-18 VLVSCSSGFL
+18 VLASCSSDFL

-38 QTVNDLKEL
+38 QTVDDLNEL
-47 VVGDCLLPK
+47 LVGDCLIPK
-56 SLFSNKNSSFQT
+56 SLFSIERSYFQT
-68 YNPNYLCVHF
+68 ENDNYLCVHF
-78 MSDELQENVRTEED
+78 MSDELQENVNTEED
-92 VDGYIGY
+92 VDGGVGY

-113 YFDKYGKS
+113 YIDKNGKS
-121 SYESNESELWNL
+121 SYESNESQLWNQ
-133 AYQVINNC
+133 AYQLINNC
-141 NMVLDAADLLSTHSE
+141 NMVLDAADILTTHSDE
-156 AEKAEV
+156 EKAEV
-162 QKVKGELYY
+162 KKVKGELYY

-197 AVPVKLSSNVE
+197 GVPVKLSPNVE
-208 DKEFQ
+208 DKDFE

-218 DVYAQI
+218 DVYTQI
-224 VSDLNAA
+224 VSDLNDA
-231 EVQLSSA
+231 ETLLASA
-238 SAPGSIYHPGIEA
+238 SAPASIYHPGVEA

-266 VTAKT
+266 ATAKT

-278 KDGYLLNLQ
+278 RDGYLLNLQ
-287 EITST
+287 EVSSA
-292 SYPLSKQNAEV
+292 SYPLNKQNAEV

-315 LFIKPGKTNS
+315 LFVNLGNTNT

-334 LSDNLYALFS
+334 LSDNLYSLFS

-380 KEVSDVFSIR
+380 KEVSDVFSVR

-397 IAEAEAQLGN
+397 MAEAEAQLGN
-407 DSEACKWLGKLRQ
+407 DGEACRWLSKLRE
-420 NRIADGGSVTLAG
+420 NRIANGGTVGLAG

-460 YMVDEKY
+460 YMVDAKY

-478 TFKSQDWTDYRSNLS
+478 TFKSQNWTDYRSNLS

-523 RPVRPAFESEDFSAG
+523 RPVRAAFESEDFSAG
-538 GGDDGDEN
+538 GDGDDDN
-546 YDW
+546 DW

>member
-1 MMKKK
+1 MKKK
-6 LYNIIFLVTSCL
+6 LFNIICIAASWL
-18 VLVSCSSGFL
+18 VLASCSSDFL

-38 QTVNDLKEL
+38 QTVDDLNEL
-47 VVGDCLLPK
+47 LVGDCLIPK
-56 SLFSNKNSSFQT
+56 SLFSIERSYFQT
-68 YNPNYLCVHF
+68 ENDNYLCVHF
-78 MSDELQENVRTEED
+78 MSDELQENVNTEED
-92 VDGYIGY
+92 VDGGVGY

-113 YFDKYGKS
+113 YIDKNGKS
-121 SYESNESELWNL
+121 SYESNESQLWNQ
-133 AYQVINNC
+133 AYQLINNC
-141 NMVLDAADLLSTHSE
+141 NMVLDAADILSTHSDE
-156 AEKAEV
+156 EKAEV
-162 QKVKGELYY
+162 KKVKGELYY

-197 AVPVKLSSNVE
+197 GVPVKLSPNVE
-208 DKEFQ
+208 DKDFE

-218 DVYAQI
+218 DVYTQI
-224 VSDLNAA
+224 VSDLNDA
-231 EVQLSSA
+231 ETLLASA
-238 SAPGSIYHPGIEA
+238 SAPASIYHPGVEA

-266 VTAKT
+266 ATAKT

-278 KDGYLLNLQ
+278 RDGYLLNLQ
-287 EITST
+287 EVSSA
-292 SYPLSKQNAEV
+292 SYPLSRQNAEV

-315 LFIKPGKTNS
+315 LFVNLGNTNT

-334 LSDNLYALFS
+334 LSDNLYSLFS

-380 KEVSDVFSIR
+380 KEVSDVFSVR

-397 IAEAEAQLGN
+397 MAEAEAQLGN
-407 DSEACKWLGKLRQ
+407 DGEACRWLSKLRE
-420 NRIADGGSVTLAG
+420 NRIANGGTVGLAG

-460 YMVDEKY
+460 YMVDAKY

-478 TFKSQDWTDYRSNLS
+478 TFKSQSWTDYRSNLS

-523 RPVRPAFESEDFSAG
+523 RPVRAAFESEDFSAG
-538 GGDDGDEN
+538 GDGDDDN
-546 YDW
+546 DW

>member
-1 MMKKK
+1 MKKK
-6 LYNIIFLVTSCL
+6 LFNIICIAASWL
-18 VLVSCSSGFL
+18 VLASCSSDFL

-38 QTVNDLKEL
+38 QTVDDLNEL
-47 VVGDCLLPK
+47 LVGDCLIPK
-56 SLFSNKNSSFQT
+56 SLFSIERSYFKTEND
-68 YNPNYLCVHF
+68 NYLCVHF
-78 MSDELQENVRTEED
+78 MSDELQENVNTEED
-92 VDGYIGY
+92 VDGGVGY

-113 YFDKYGKS
+113 YIDKNGKS
-121 SYESNESELWNL
+121 SYESNESQLWNQ
-133 AYQVINNC
+133 AYQLINNC
-141 NMVLDAADLLSTHSE
+141 NMVLDAADILSTHSDE
-156 AEKAEV
+156 EKAEV
-162 QKVKGELYY
+162 KKVKGELYY

-197 AVPVKLSSNVE
+197 GVPVKLSPNVE
-208 DKEFQ
+208 DKDFE

-218 DVYAQI
+218 DVYTQI
-224 VSDLNAA
+224 VSDLNDA
-231 EVQLSSA
+231 ETLLASA
-238 SAPGSIYHPGIEA
+238 SAPASIYHPGVEA

-266 VTAKT
+266 ATAKT

-278 KDGYLLNLQ
+278 RDGYLLNLQ
-287 EITST
+287 EVSSA
-292 SYPLSKQNAEV
+292 SYPLSRQNAEV

-315 LFIKPGKTNS
+315 LFVNLGNTNT

-334 LSDNLYALFS
+334 LSDNLYSLFS

-380 KEVSDVFSIR
+380 KEVSDVFSVR

-397 IAEAEAQLGN
+397 MAEAEAQLGN
-407 DSEACKWLGKLRQ
+407 DGEACRWLSKLRE
-420 NRIADGGSVTLAG
+420 NRIANGGTVGLAG

-460 YMVDEKY
+460 YMVDAKY

-478 TFKSQDWTDYRSNLS
+478 TFKSQNWTDYRSNLS

-523 RPVRPAFESEDFSAG
+523 RPVRAAFESEDFSAG
-538 GGDDGDEN
+538 GDGDDDN
-546 YDW
+546 DW

>member
-1 MMKKK
+1 MKKK
-6 LYNIIFLVTSCL
+6 LFNIICIAASWL
-18 VLVSCSSGFL
+18 VLASCSSDFL

-38 QTVNDLKEL
+38 QTVDDLNEL
-47 VVGDCLLPK
+47 LVGDCLIPK
-56 SLFSNKNSSFQT
+56 SLFSIERSYFQT
-68 YNPNYLCVHF
+68 ENDNYLCVHF
-78 MSDELQENVRTEED
+78 MSDELQENVNTEED
-92 VDGYIGY
+92 VDGGVGY

-113 YFDKYGKS
+113 YIDKNGKS
-121 SYESNESELWNL
+121 SYESNESQLWNQ
-133 AYQVINNC
+133 AYQLINNC
-141 NMVLDAADLLSTHSE
+141 NMVLDAADILTTHSDE
-156 AEKAEV
+156 EKAEV
-162 QKVKGELYY
+162 KKVKGELYY

-197 AVPVKLSSNVE
+197 GVPVKLSPNVE
-208 DKEFQ
+208 DKDFE

-218 DVYAQI
+218 DVYTQI
-224 VSDLNAA
+224 VSDLNDA
-231 EVQLSSA
+231 ETLLASA
-238 SAPGSIYHPGIEA
+238 SAPASIYHPGVEA

-266 VTAKT
+266 ATAKT

-278 KDGYLLNLQ
+278 RDGYLLNLQ
-287 EITST
+287 EVSSA
-292 SYPLSKQNAEV
+292 SYPLSRQNAEV

-315 LFIKPGKTNS
+315 LFVNLGNTNT

-334 LSDNLYALFS
+334 LSDNLYSLFS

-353 ITTADDL
+353 ITIADDL

-380 KEVSDVFSIR
+380 KEVSDVFSVR

-397 IAEAEAQLGN
+397 MAEAEAQLGN
-407 DSEACKWLGKLRQ
+407 DGEACRWLSKLRE
-420 NRIADGGSVTLAG
+420 NRIANGGTVGLAG

-460 YMVDEKY
+460 YMVDAKY

-478 TFKSQDWTDYRSNLS
+478 TFKSQNWTDYRSNLS

-523 RPVRPAFESEDFSAG
+523 RPVRAAFESEDFSAG
-538 GGDDGDEN
+538 GDGDDDN
-546 YDW
+546 DW

>member
-1 MMKKK
+1 M
-6 LYNIIFLVTSCL
+6 LFNIICIAASWL
-18 VLVSCSSGFL
+18 VLASCSSDFL

-38 QTVNDLKEL
+38 QTVDDLNEL
-47 VVGDCLLPK
+47 LVGDCLIPK
-56 SLFSNKNSSFQT
+56 SLFSIERSYFQT
-68 YNPNYLCVHF
+68 ENDNYLCVHF
-78 MSDELQENVRTEED
+78 MSDELQENVNTEED
-92 VDGYIGY
+92 VDGGVGY

-113 YFDKYGKS
+113 YIDKNGKS
-121 SYESNESELWNL
+121 SYESNESQLWNQ
-133 AYQVINNC
+133 AYQLINNC
-141 NMVLDAADLLSTHSE
+141 NMVLDAADILSTHSDE
-156 AEKAEV
+156 EKAEV
-162 QKVKGELYY
+162 KKVKGELYY

-197 AVPVKLSSNVE
+197 GVPVKLSPNVE
-208 DKEFQ
+208 DKDFE

-218 DVYAQI
+218 DVYTQI
-224 VSDLNAA
+224 VSDLNDA
-231 EVQLSSA
+231 ETLLASA
-238 SAPGSIYHPGIEA
+238 SAPASIYHPGVEA

-266 VTAKT
+266 ATAKT

-278 KDGYLLNLQ
+278 RDGYLLNLQ
-287 EITST
+287 EVSSA
-292 SYPLSKQNAEV
+292 SYPLNKQNAEV

-315 LFIKPGKTNS
+315 LFVNLGNTNT

-334 LSDNLYALFS
+334 LSDNLYSLFS

-380 KEVSDVFSIR
+380 KEVSDVFSVR

-397 IAEAEAQLGN
+397 MAEAEAQLGN
-407 DSEACKWLGKLRQ
+407 DGEACRWLSKLRE
-420 NRIADGGSVTLAG
+420 NRIANGGTVGLAG

-460 YMVDEKY
+460 YMVDAKF

-478 TFKSQDWTDYRSNLS
+478 TFKSQNWTDYRSNLS

-523 RPVRPAFESEDFSAG
+523 RPVRAAFESEDFSAG
-538 GGDDGDEN
+538 GDGDDDN
-546 YDW
+546 DW

>member
-1 MMKKK
+1 MKKK
-6 LYNIIFLVTSCL
+6 LFNIICIAASWL
-18 VLVSCSSGFL
+18 VLASCSSDFL

-38 QTVNDLKEL
+38 QTVDDLNEL
-47 VVGDCLLPK
+47 LVGDCLIPK
-56 SLFSNKNSSFQT
+56 SLFSIERSYFQT
-68 YNPNYLCVHF
+68 ENDNYLCVHF
-78 MSDELQENVRTEED
+78 MSDELQENVNTEED
-92 VDGYIGY
+92 VDGGVGY

-113 YFDKYGKS
+113 YIDKNGKS
-121 SYESNESELWNL
+121 SYESNESQLWNQ
-133 AYQVINNC
+133 AYQLINNC
-141 NMVLDAADLLSTHSE
+141 NMVLDAADILSTHSDE
-156 AEKAEV
+156 EKAEV
-162 QKVKGELYY
+162 KKVKGELYY

-197 AVPVKLSSNVE
+197 GVPVKLSPNVE
-208 DKEFQ
+208 DKDFE

-218 DVYAQI
+218 DVYTQI
-224 VSDLNAA
+224 VSDLNDA
-231 EVQLSSA
+231 ETLLASA
-238 SAPGSIYHPGIEA
+238 SAPAS
-251 VYILRSRVALYMQDW
+251 ILRSRVALYMQDW
-266 VTAKT
+266 ATAKT

-287 EITST
+287 EVSSA
-292 SYPLSKQNAEV
+292 SYPLNKQNAEV

-315 LFIKPGKTNS
+315 LFVNLGNTNT

-334 LSDNLYALFS
+334 LSDNLYSLFS

-380 KEVSDVFSIR
+380 KEVSDVFSVR

-397 IAEAEAQLGN
+397 MAEAEAQLGN
-407 DSEACKWLGKLRQ
+407 DGEACRWLSKLRE
-420 NRIADGGSVTLAG
+420 NRIANGGAVGLAG

-460 YMVDEKY
+460 YMVDAKY

-478 TFKSQDWTDYRSNLS
+478 TFKSQNWTDYRSNLS

-523 RPVRPAFESEDFSAG
+523 RPVRAAFESEDFSAG
-538 GGDDGDEN
+538 GDGDDDN
-546 YDW
+546 DW

>member
-1 MMKKK
+1 MKKK
-6 LYNIIFLVTSCL
+6 LFNIICIAASWL
-18 VLVSCSSGFL
+18 VLASCSSDFL

-38 QTVNDLKEL
+38 QTVDDLNEL
-47 VVGDCLLPK
+47 LVGDCLIPK
-56 SLFSNKNSSFQT
+56 SLFSIERSYFQT
-68 YNPNYLCVHF
+68 ENDNYLCVHF
-78 MSDELQENVRTEED
+78 MSDELQENVNTEED
-92 VDGYIGY
+92 VDGGVGY

-113 YFDKYGKS
+113 YIDKNGKS
-121 SYESNESELWNL
+121 SYESNESQLWNQ
-133 AYQVINNC
+133 AYQLINNC
-141 NMVLDAADLLSTHSE
+141 NMVLDAAYILSTHSDE
-156 AEKAEV
+156 EKAEV
-162 QKVKGELYY
+162 KKVKGELYY

-197 AVPVKLSSNVE
+197 GVPVKLSPNVE
-208 DKEFQ
+208 DKDFE

-218 DVYAQI
+218 DVYTQI
-224 VSDLNAA
+224 VSDLNDA
-231 EVQLSSA
+231 ETLLASA
-238 SAPGSIYHPGIEA
+238 SAPASIYHPGVEA

-266 VTAKT
+266 ATAKT

-278 KDGYLLNLQ
+278 RDGYLLNLQ
-287 EITST
+287 EVSSA
-292 SYPLSKQNAEV
+292 SYPLSRQNAEV

-315 LFIKPGKTNS
+315 LFVNLGNTNT

-334 LSDNLYALFS
+334 LSDNLYSLFS

-380 KEVSDVFSIR
+380 KEVSDVFSVR

-397 IAEAEAQLGN
+397 MAEAEAQLGN
-407 DSEACKWLGKLRQ
+407 DGEACRWLSKLRE
-420 NRIADGGSVTLAG
+420 NRIANGGTVGLAG

-460 YMVDEKY
+460 YMVDAKY

-478 TFKSQDWTDYRSNLS
+478 TFKSQNWTDYRSNLS

-523 RPVRPAFESEDFSAG
+523 RPVRAAFESEDFSAG
-538 GGDDGDEN
+538 GDGDDDN
-546 YDW
+546 DW

>member
-1 MMKKK
+1 MKKK
-6 LYNIIFLVTSCL
+6 LFNIICIAASWL
-18 VLVSCSSGFL
+18 VLASCSSDFL

-38 QTVNDLKEL
+38 QTVDDLNEL
-47 VVGDCLLPK
+47 LVGDCLIPK
-56 SLFSNKNSSFQT
+56 SLFSIERSYFQT
-68 YNPNYLCVHF
+68 ENDNYLCVHF
-78 MSDELQENVRTEED
+78 MSDELQENVNTEED
-92 VDGYIGY
+92 VDGGVGY

-113 YFDKYGKS
+113 YIDKNGKS
-121 SYESNESELWNL
+121 SYESNESQLWNQ
-133 AYQVINNC
+133 AYQLINNC
-141 NMVLDAADLLSTHSE
+141 NMVLDAADILTTHSDE
-156 AEKAEV
+156 EKAEV
-162 QKVKGELYY
+162 KKVKGELYY

-197 AVPVKLSSNVE
+197 GVPVKLSPNVE
-208 DKEFQ
+208 DKDFE

-218 DVYAQI
+218 DVYTQI
-224 VSDLNAA
+224 VSDLNDA
-231 EVQLSSA
+231 ETLLASA
-238 SAPGSIYHPGIEA
+238 SAPASIYHPGVEA

-266 VTAKT
+266 ATAKT

-278 KDGYLLNLQ
+278 RDGYLLNLQ
-287 EITST
+287 EVSSA
-292 SYPLSKQNAEV
+292 SYPLNKQNAEV

-315 LFIKPGKTNS
+315 LFVNLGNTNT

-334 LSDNLYALFS
+334 LSDNLYSLFS

-380 KEVSDVFSIR
+380 KEVSDVFSVR

-397 IAEAEAQLGN
+397 MAEAEAQLGN
-407 DSEACKWLGKLRQ
+407 DGEACRWLSKLRQ
-420 NRIADGGSVTLAG
+420 NRIANGGTVGLAG

-460 YMVDEKY
+460 YMVDAKY

-478 TFKSQDWTDYRSNLS
+478 TFKSQNWTDYRSNLS

-523 RPVRPAFESEDFSAG
+523 RPVRAAFESEDFSAG
-538 GGDDGDEN
+538 GDGDDDN
-546 YDW
+546 DW

>member
-1 MMKKK
+1 MKKK
-6 LYNIIFLVTSCL
+6 LFNIICIATAWLAL
-18 VLVSCSSGFL
+18 ASCSSDFL

-38 QTVNDLKEL
+38 QTVDDLKEL
-47 VVGDCLLPK
+47 LVGDCLLPK
-56 SLFSNKNSSFQT
+56 SLFSNKNSYFQT
-68 YNPNYLCVHF
+68 ENVNYLCVHF
-78 MSDELQENVRTEED
+78 MSDELQENVNTEED
-92 VDGYIGY
+92 VDKGVGY

-113 YFDKYGKS
+113 YIDKDGKS
-121 SYESNESELWNL
+121 SYESNESQLWNL
-133 AYQVINNC
+133 AYQLINNC
-141 NMVLDAADLLSTHSE
+141 NMVLDAADNLSTHSE
-156 AEKAEV
+156 EEKAEV
-162 QKVKGELYY
+162 KKVKGELYY

-197 AVPVKLSSNVE
+197 AVPIKLSPNVE
-208 DKEFQ
+208 DKDYQ

-224 VSDLNAA
+224 VSDLNDA
-231 EVQLSSA
+231 EALLASA
-238 SAPGSIYHPGIEA
+238 SASVSIYHPGVEA

-266 VTAKT
+266 ATAKT

-287 EITST
+287 EVSPA
-292 SYPLSKQNAEV
+292 SYPLSKQNTEV

-315 LFIKPGKTNS
+315 LFVNPGKTNS

-334 LSDNLYALFS
+334 LSDNLYSLFS

-397 IAEAEAQLGN
+397 MAEAEAQLGN
-407 DSEACKWLGKLRQ
+407 DGEACRWLSKLRQ
-420 NRIADGGSVTLAG
+420 NRIASGGAVGLAG

-460 YMVDEKY
+460 YMVDAKY

-478 TFKSQDWTDYRSNLS
+478 TFKSQNWTQYRSNLS
-493 KYRLEKNDAAYTLDI
+493 KYRLEKNDVAYTLDI

-523 RPVRPAFESEDFSAG
+523 RPARLAFESEDFSAG
-538 GGDDGDEN
+538 GDGDDDGD
-546 YDW
+546 W

>member
-1 MMKKK
+1 MKKK
-6 LYNIIFLVTSCL
+6 LFNIICIAASWL
-18 VLVSCSSGFL
+18 VLASCSSDFL

-38 QTVNDLKEL
+38 QTVDDLNEL
-47 VVGDCLLPK
+47 LVGDCLIPK
-56 SLFSNKNSSFQT
+56 SLFSIERSYFQT
-68 YNPNYLCVHF
+68 ENDNYLCVHF
-78 MSDELQENVRTEED
+78 MSDELQENVNTEED
-92 VDGYIGY
+92 VDGGVGY

-113 YFDKYGKS
+113 YIDKNGKS
-121 SYESNESELWNL
+121 SYESNESQLWNQ
-133 AYQVINNC
+133 AYQLINNC
-141 NMVLDAADLLSTHSE
+141 NMVLDAADILTTHSDE
-156 AEKAEV
+156 EKAEV
-162 QKVKGELYY
+162 KKVKGELYY

-197 AVPVKLSSNVE
+197 GVPVKLSPNVE
-208 DKEFQ
+208 DKDFE

-218 DVYAQI
+218 DVYTQI
-224 VSDLNAA
+224 VSDLNDA
-231 EVQLSSA
+231 ETLLASA
-238 SAPGSIYHPGIEA
+238 SAPASIYHPGVEA

-266 VTAKT
+266 ATAKT

-278 KDGYLLNLQ
+278 RDGYLLNLQ
-287 EITST
+287 EVSSA
-292 SYPLSKQNAEV
+292 SYPLSRQNAEV

-315 LFIKPGKTNS
+315 LFVNLGNTNT

-334 LSDNLYALFS
+334 LSDNLYSLFS

-380 KEVSDVFSIR
+380 KEVSDVFSVR

-397 IAEAEAQLGN
+397 MAEAEAQLGN
-407 DSEACKWLGKLRQ
+407 DGEACRWLSKLRE
-420 NRIADGGSVTLAG
+420 NRIANGGTVGLAG

-460 YMVDEKY
+460 YMVDAKY

-478 TFKSQDWTDYRSNLS
+478 TFKSQNWTDYRSNLS

-523 RPVRPAFESEDFSAG
+523 RPVRAAFESEDFSAG
-538 GGDDGDEN
+538 GDGDDDN
-546 YDW
+546 DW